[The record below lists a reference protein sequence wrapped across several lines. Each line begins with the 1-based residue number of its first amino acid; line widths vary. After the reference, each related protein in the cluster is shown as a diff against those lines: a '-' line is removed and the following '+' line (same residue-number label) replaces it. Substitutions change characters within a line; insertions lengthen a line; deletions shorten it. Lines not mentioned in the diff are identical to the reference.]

1 MVAGCIRQVVVL
13 YSNNCMG
20 ICLGGRSTG
29 HLKEVV
35 ILKRWL
41 FEQVWLYIE
50 NLTSGLGGMKVIWM
64 PLKMKTLLR
73 VRNQNLLKETGFIW
87 FWAIIWSPFWTLF
100 ICFFSLKRFVCYEL
114 SQNYIFLRNCIP
126 NCQLFSFYDKLVH
139 SVKDVT
145 WR

>member
-1 MVAGCIRQVVVL
+1 MHCFHMIVTISFPQWSIGCFRQFFFIWETKKVVAGCIRQVVVL

-100 ICFFSLKRFVCYEL
+100 ICFF
-114 SQNYIFLRNCIP
+114 FLEKIC
-126 NCQLFSFYDKLVH
+126 LL
-139 SVKDVT
+139 
-145 WR
+145 WA